1 MNNQSF
7 LAMLLQINVTELG
20 SFLKYGVT
28 GLSAI
33 AFILSYFLLFRESS
47 RPKPRPEIIKTIR
60 LFMWVTVIL
69 GVVSGVSSILKPD
82 TSEDTIVVSKPKKT
96 SPKKAVAHNSLTSS
110 SDEYTIEIFYEN
122 PKKALAEDLADV
134 LKDKTS
140 YDVKVSALSS
150 TKKSSL
156 KITSCQIRHELQ
168 EAKVAGKLKSIAENV
183 LQDDGVEFKLKQ
195 ITSSSP
201 NYVSMFVCR

>member
-1 MNNQSF
+1 
-7 LAMLLQINVTELG
+7 MLLQINVSELG

-110 SDEYTIEIFYEN
+110 SDEYTIEIFYES
-122 PKKALAEDLADV
+122 PKKAVAQDLADV

-140 YDVKVSALSS
+140 YEVKVSALTS
-150 TKKSSL
+150 TKKSAL
-156 KITSCQIRHELQ
+156 KISSCQIRHELQ

>member
-1 MNNQSF
+1 
-7 LAMLLQINVTELG
+7 MLLQINVSELG

-201 NYVSMFVCR
+201 NYVSMFVCK

>member
-1 MNNQSF
+1 
-7 LAMLLQINVTELG
+7 
-20 SFLKYGVT
+20 
-28 GLSAI
+28 
-33 AFILSYFLLFRESS
+33 
-47 RPKPRPEIIKTIR
+47 
-60 LFMWVTVIL
+60 
-69 GVVSGVSSILKPD
+69 
-82 TSEDTIVVSKPKKT
+82 
-96 SPKKAVAHNSLTSS
+96 LTSS
-110 SDEYTIEIFYEN
+110 SDEYTVEIFYEN

-140 YDVKVSALSS
+140 YDVKVSALST

-168 EAKVAGKLKSIAENV
+168 ESKIAGKLKSIAENV

-201 NYVSMFVCR
+201 NYVSMFVCK

>member
-1 MNNQSF
+1 
-7 LAMLLQINVTELG
+7 MLLQINVTELG

-69 GVVSGVSSILKPD
+69 GVVSGVSSILKPN

-140 YDVKVSALSS
+140 YDVKVSALST

-168 EAKVAGKLKSIAENV
+168 ESKIAGKLKSIAENV

>member
-82 TSEDTIVVSKPKKT
+82 TAEGTTVVSKPKKT
-96 SPKKAVAHNSLTSS
+96 SPKKTVSHNSLTSS
-110 SDEYTIEIFYEN
+110 NDEYTVEIFYEN

-140 YDVKVSALSS
+140 YDVKVSALSTS
-150 TKKSSL
+150 KKSSL

-168 EAKVAGKLKSIAENV
+168 ESKIAGKLKSIAENV

-201 NYVSMFVCR
+201 NYVSMFVCK

>member
-1 MNNQSF
+1 
-7 LAMLLQINVTELG
+7 MLLQINVTELG

-69 GVVSGVSSILKPD
+69 GVVSGVSSILKPN

-140 YDVKVSALSS
+140 YDVKVSALST

-168 EAKVAGKLKSIAENV
+168 ESKIAGKLKSIAENV

-201 NYVSMFVCR
+201 NYVSMFVCK

>member
-1 MNNQSF
+1 MNNQPF

-82 TSEDTIVVSKPKKT
+82 TVEDTTVVSKPKKT
-96 SPKKAVAHNSLTSS
+96 SPKKTVSHNSLTSS
-110 SDEYTIEIFYEN
+110 NDEYTVEIFYEN

-140 YDVKVSALSS
+140 YEVKVSALST

-168 EAKVAGKLKSIAENV
+168 ESKIAGKLKSIAENV

-201 NYVSMFVCR
+201 NYVSMFVCK

>member
-1 MNNQSF
+1 
-7 LAMLLQINVTELG
+7 MLLQINVSELG

-140 YDVKVSALSS
+140 YDVKVSALST

-168 EAKVAGKLKSIAENV
+168 ESKIAGKLKSIAENV

-201 NYVSMFVCR
+201 NYVSMFVCK

>member
-1 MNNQSF
+1 
-7 LAMLLQINVTELG
+7 MLLQINVTELG

-69 GVVSGVSSILKPD
+69 GVVSGVSSILKPN

-110 SDEYTIEIFYEN
+110 NDEYTIEIFYEN

-140 YDVKVSALSS
+140 YDVKVSALST

-168 EAKVAGKLKSIAENV
+168 ESKIAGKLKSIAENV

-201 NYVSMFVCR
+201 NYVSMFVCK

>member
-1 MNNQSF
+1 
-7 LAMLLQINVTELG
+7 MLLQINVTELG

-69 GVVSGVSSILKPD
+69 GVVSGVSSILKPHLSDD
-82 TSEDTIVVSKPKKT
+82 TMVMSKPKKT
-96 SPKKAVAHNSLTSS
+96 SPKKTVSHNSLASM

-122 PKKALAEDLADV
+122 PKKALAQDLADV

-140 YDVKVSALSS
+140 YEVKVSALSTS
-150 TKKSSL
+150 KKSSL

-168 EAKVAGKLKSIAENV
+168 ESKIAGKLKSIAENV

-201 NYVSMFVCR
+201 NYVSMFVCK

>member
-1 MNNQSF
+1 
-7 LAMLLQINVTELG
+7 MLLQINVTELG

-69 GVVSGVSSILKPD
+69 GVVSGVSSILKPN

-140 YDVKVSALSS
+140 YEVKVSALTS
-150 TKKSSL
+150 TKKSAL
-156 KITSCQIRHELQ
+156 KISSCQIRHELQ

>member
-1 MNNQSF
+1 
-7 LAMLLQINVTELG
+7 MLLQINVTELG

-69 GVVSGVSSILKPD
+69 GVVSGVSSILKPN

-122 PKKALAEDLADV
+122 PKKL
-134 LKDKTS
+134 
-140 YDVKVSALSS
+140 
-150 TKKSSL
+150 
-156 KITSCQIRHELQ
+156 
-168 EAKVAGKLKSIAENV
+168 
-183 LQDDGVEFKLKQ
+183 
-195 ITSSSP
+195 
-201 NYVSMFVCR
+201 

>member
-1 MNNQSF
+1 
-7 LAMLLQINVTELG
+7 MLLQINVTELG

-69 GVVSGVSSILKPD
+69 GVVSGVSSILKPN

-168 EAKVAGKLKSIAENV
+168 ESKIAGKLKSIAENV

-201 NYVSMFVCR
+201 NYVSMFVCK

>member
-1 MNNQSF
+1 
-7 LAMLLQINVTELG
+7 MLLQINVTELG

-82 TSEDTIVVSKPKKT
+82 TAEDTTVVSKPKKT
-96 SPKKAVAHNSLTSS
+96 SPKKIVSHNSLTSS
-110 SDEYTIEIFYEN
+110 NDEYTVEIFM
-122 PKKALAEDLADV
+122 KI
-134 LKDKTS
+134 LKGFSRRFGGCIERKTS
-140 YDVKVSALSS
+140 YEVKVSALST

-168 EAKVAGKLKSIAENV
+168 ESKIAGKLKSIAENV

-201 NYVSMFVCR
+201 NYVSMFVCK